1 LRDAGYIRHN
11 TGTLGLG
18 GTKMQTYMSRLRGD
32 PADMLGRLGRHW
44 GWAIFFGIVTLS
56 LGVLALAW
64 PDRTL
69 IVVAVVFG
77 VQLVVMGIW
86 RFVAAFATSD
96 LGGGTRVLYALLGV
110 LSLVIGLY
118 ALRHVLITIVAL
130 ALLLGIFW
138 VVNGT
143 TELFT
148 ALSGRGMP
156 NRGWISFSGILS
168 IIAGIILLAY
178 PGISVLVLAVVIAIW
193 LIIYGVMLIAMGFQ
207 MRTLTRRV

>member
-1 LRDAGYIRHN
+1 
-11 TGTLGLG
+11 
-18 GTKMQTYMSRLRGD
+18 MQTFTTRLRGD

-44 GWAIFFGIVTLS
+44 GWAMFFGIVTLA
-56 LGVLALAW
+56 LGILALAW
-64 PDRTL
+64 PGRTL

-86 RFVAAFATSD
+86 RFIAAFAAPEVS
-96 LGGGTRVLYALLGV
+96 GGTRVLYALLGV

-148 ALSGRGMP
+148 ALSNREIP
-156 NRGWISFSGILS
+156 TRGWLIFSGILG

-178 PGISVLVLAVVIAIW
+178 PGISILVLAVVIAVW
-193 LIIYGVMLIAMGFQ
+193 LIVYGVMLISMGFQ
-207 MRTLTRRV
+207 MRSLAHRG

>member
-1 LRDAGYIRHN
+1 
-11 TGTLGLG
+11 
-18 GTKMQTYMSRLRGD
+18 MQTFTTRLRGD
-32 PADMLGRLGRHW
+32 PADMLGRVGRHW
-44 GWAIFFGIVTLS
+44 GWFLFFGIATLA

-64 PDRTL
+64 PGRTL

-77 VQLVVMGIW
+77 VQLVVMGIY
-86 RFVAAFATSD
+86 RFVAAFSYPD

-148 ALSGRGMP
+148 AISQRDMP
-156 NRGWISFSGILS
+156 NRGWIIFSGILS

-178 PGISVLVLAVVIAIW
+178 PGISVLVLAIVISVW
-193 LIIYGVMLIAMGFQ
+193 LIVYGVMLISVALQ
-207 MRTLTRRV
+207 MRSLARRA

>member
-1 LRDAGYIRHN
+1 
-11 TGTLGLG
+11 
-18 GTKMQTYMSRLRGD
+18 MQTFTTRLRSD
-32 PADMLGRLGRHW
+32 PADLLGRLGRHW
-44 GWAIFFGIVTLS
+44 GWLLFFGIITLA

-64 PDRTL
+64 PGHTL
-69 IVVAVVFG
+69 IAIAVVFG
-77 VQLVVMGIW
+77 VQLVVMGIF
-86 RFVAAFATSD
+86 RFVASFAFPD

-110 LSLVIGLY
+110 LSLIIGLY

-148 ALSGRGMP
+148 AISQREMP
-156 NRGWISFSGILS
+156 SRGWNIFSGILG

-178 PGISVLVLAVVIAIW
+178 PGISVLALAIVVSVW
-193 LIIYGVMLIAMGFQ
+193 LIVYGMMLISVAFQ
-207 MRTLTRRV
+207 IRSLARRA

>member
-1 LRDAGYIRHN
+1 
-11 TGTLGLG
+11 
-18 GTKMQTYMSRLRGD
+18 MQAFSTRLKGD
-32 PADMLGRLGRHW
+32 PADMLGRVGRHW
-44 GWAIFFGIVTLS
+44 GWVLFFGVITVV
-56 LGVLALAW
+56 LGILALAW
-64 PDRTL
+64 PGHTL
-69 IVVAVVFG
+69 IAIAVVFG

-86 RFVAAFATSD
+86 RFVAAFAAPDVS
-96 LGGGTRVLYALLGV
+96 GGTRVLYALLGV

-148 ALSGRGMP
+148 ALSNREIP
-156 NRGWISFSGILS
+156 SRGWVIFSGILG

-178 PGISVLVLAVVIAIW
+178 PGISVLVLAVIIAIW
-193 LIIYGVMLIAMGFQ
+193 LIVYGVMLIVMGFQ
-207 MRTLTRRV
+207 MRSLAQRG

>member
-1 LRDAGYIRHN
+1 
-11 TGTLGLG
+11 
-18 GTKMQTYMSRLRGD
+18 MQTRATRLRGD

-44 GWAIFFGIVTLS
+44 GLALFFGIVTLA
-56 LGVLALAW
+56 LGILALAW
-64 PDRTL
+64 PGRTL

-86 RFVAAFATSD
+86 RFVAAFAAD
-96 LGGGTRVLYALLGV
+96 HLGGGTRVLYALLGV

-143 TELFT
+143 TELFA
-148 ALSGRGMP
+148 ALSERQIP
-156 NRGWISFSGILS
+156 NRGWLIFSGILG

-178 PGISVLVLAVVIAIW
+178 PGISVLVLAVIIAIW
-193 LIIYGVMLIAMGFQ
+193 LIVYGLMLISMGFQ
-207 MRTLTRRV
+207 MRSLAQRS

>member
-1 LRDAGYIRHN
+1 
-11 TGTLGLG
+11 
-18 GTKMQTYMSRLRGD
+18 MQTHMPKLGGD
-32 PADMLGRLGRHW
+32 PADMLGRVGRHW
-44 GWAIFFGIVTLS
+44 GLALFFGIVTLA

-64 PDRTL
+64 PGRTL

-86 RFVAAFATSD
+86 RFVAAFAISD
-96 LGGGTRVLYALLGV
+96 LGGGSRVLYALLGV
-110 LSLVIGLY
+110 LSLAIGLY
-118 ALRHVLITIVAL
+118 ALRHVLITVVAL

-148 ALSGRGMP
+148 ALSERGMP

-193 LIIYGVMLIAMGFQ
+193 LIVYGVMLISLGFQ
-207 MRTLTRRV
+207 MRSLTRRA